1 MDKSG
6 SPFGEPPLRWR
17 GEGSIAMIILMCA
30 AMAGTSGTLA
40 GASFT
45 VGTADALHSAPLF
58 LPDVPNCEADNQCN
72 NRNYDDVIHKTA
84 PLRNLLLQCVLS
96 SQRLIGLIDQG
107 NDHGHDGGNHDQ
119 TGQEA
124 FTDRAGGYQ
133 GADLIDQESDGVT
146 GGELESHT
154 APEPLA

>member
-1 MDKSG
+1 MALG
-6 SPFGEPPLRWR
+6 L
-17 GEGSIAMIILMCA
+17 IACA
-30 AMAGTSGTLA
+30 IAASAAVSTLTGAG
-40 GASFT
+40 FT
-45 VGTADALHSAPLF
+45 VGAADALHAALLF

-107 NDHGHDGGNHDQ
+107 NDHSHDGGNHDQ

-124 FTDRAGGYQ
+124 CAEG
-133 GADLIDQESDGVT
+133 T
-146 GGELESHT
+146 GGD
-154 APEPLA
+154 